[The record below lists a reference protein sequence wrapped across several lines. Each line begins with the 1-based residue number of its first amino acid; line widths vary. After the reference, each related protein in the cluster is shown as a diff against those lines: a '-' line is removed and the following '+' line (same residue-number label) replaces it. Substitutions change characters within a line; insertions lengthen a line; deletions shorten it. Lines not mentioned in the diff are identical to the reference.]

1 MLEYASRRAL
11 ASRVYSQDRRKC
23 LLQTTMGSV
32 GPEGYR
38 IRKNAP
44 VYLPTR
50 VRVVVSCLKSASLS
64 VCIFHNSL
72 AGIFQR
78 EDPSRDKGTLRPR
91 FFCFPFPFSFP
102 LFSKNRRREGYKQK
116 PLNCF
121 PFVKYFSSRFR
132 RTTFD
137 HLTLRRSNSIM
148 PLLRNKEK
156 NMWKA
161 YRWRECGH
169 VCAQRNTSK

>member
-1 MLEYASRRAL
+1 MPPSDNDG
-11 ASRVYSQDRRKC
+11 SGGC
-23 LLQTTMGSV
+23 LT

-38 IRKNAP
+38 VREKKKNAP

-72 AGIFQR
+72 AGIFRR
-78 EDPSRDKGTLRPR
+78 EDPSRDKEILQSLVS
-91 FFCFPFPFSFP
+91 FCFSPLPSPPPLPPPSFS
-102 LFSKNRRREGYKQK
+102 LSSTDRRRGGYKQK

-121 PFVKYFSSRFR
+121 PFVEVLHISPPAFDGP
-132 RTTFD
+132 TFD
-137 HLTLRRSNSIM
+137 RLALRRSNSIM
-148 PLLRNKEK
+148 PLLRNKEEEI
-156 NMWKA
+156 
-161 YRWRECGH
+161 YRRHTGARECGH